1 MVNQDVRDFEAVA
14 FGALISSQLNACPA
28 ARAAVA
34 LFATAVAVA
43 ESVAGLG
50 AAEGGEQARQEGEHR
65 AMAAA
70 SLGEVADFSCMR
82 A

>member
-1 MVNQDVRDFEAVA
+1 MINLDVCDFEAVA

-34 LFATAVAVA
+34 LFASAVAVA
-43 ESVAGLG
+43 ESAAGLG

-65 AMAAA
+65 AMAA
-70 SLGEVADFSCMR
+70 
-82 A
+82 